1 MTDFSNDSFS
11 DDGGLHALWQGSEPA
26 LAPLPLDEIKRQAG
40 RFGDAVRRRNRRE
53 YVATALVVAV
63 FAFYAAIFAEPLVKL
78 GSLLIIAGA
87 LVVAWQLARRT
98 SRPDPDAEAED
109 VSGYY
114 RARLV
119 REEHMLAR
127 VGRWYLAPFVP
138 GLLLFLLGQ
147 AKASG
152 MGGSLVFL
160 LVVAFQLLVFGSIW
174 ILNRRAAAMLRARI
188 ARIDRAGT
196 LQGDSQ

>member
-1 MTDFSNDSFS
+1 MTDFS
-11 DDGGLHALWQGSEPA
+11 DDNGLHALWRGSQ
-26 LAPLPLDEIKRQAG
+26 LAFEPLPLDEIKHQAG
-40 RFGDAVRRRNRRE
+40 RFGDAIRRRNRRE
-53 YVATALVVAV
+53 YAATALVVAI
-63 FAFYAAIFAEPLVKL
+63 FAFYAVIFTEPLVRL
-78 GSLLIIAGA
+78 GSLLVVAGA

-98 SRPDPDAEAED
+98 SRPDPDAEAQD
-109 VSGYY
+109 ISGYY

-138 GLLLFLLGQ
+138 GLLVFLLGQ

-160 LVVAFQLLVFGSIW
+160 LVVAFQLLVFGGIW
-174 ILNRRAAAMLRARI
+174 MLNRRAAAMLRDRI
-188 ARIDRAGT
+188 ARIDRTRIFEGEK
-196 LQGDSQ
+196 L

>member
-1 MTDFSNDSFS
+1 MTDFSDDSFS
-11 DDGGLHALWQGSEPA
+11 DDGGLHALWQGSEPI

-40 RFGDAVRRRNRRE
+40 RFGDAIRRRNRRE

-98 SRPDPDAEAED
+98 SRADPDAEAQD
-109 VSGYY
+109 ISGYY
-114 RARLV
+114 RDRLV

>member
-1 MTDFSNDSFS
+1 MTDFSDDSFS
-11 DDGGLHALWQGSEPA
+11 DDGGLHALWQGSEPI

-40 RFGDAVRRRNRRE
+40 RFGDAIRRRNRRE

-98 SRPDPDAEAED
+98 SRADPDAEAQD
-109 VSGYY
+109 ISGYY

-160 LVVAFQLLVFGSIW
+160 LVAALQLLVFGGIW

-188 ARIDRAGT
+188 SRIDRTRT
-196 LQGDSQ
+196 LEGDSQ

>member
-1 MTDFSNDSFS
+1 MNDFSDN
-11 DDGGLHALWQGSEPA
+11 GLRALWRDSDTV
-26 LAPLPLDEIKRQAG
+26 LAPLTIEEIKRQAG
-40 RFGDAVRRRNRRE
+40 RFSDAIHLRNRRE
-53 YVATALVVAV
+53 YIATAFVVIV
-63 FAFYAAIFAEPLVKL
+63 FAIYAVVFTEPLVKF

-87 LVVAWQLARRT
+87 LVVAWQLGRRT
-98 SRPDPDAEAED
+98 SHSDPDAEAQNI
-109 VSGYY
+109 SGYY

-160 LVVAFQLLVFGSIW
+160 VVVALQLLVFGGVW
-174 ILNRRAAAMLRARI
+174 MLNRRAAAMLRD
-188 ARIDRAGT
+188 RIDRID
-196 LQGDSQ
+196 QVRNFEGDT

>member
-1 MTDFSNDSFS
+1 MTDFS
-11 DDGGLHALWQGSEPA
+11 DDRTLRDLWRGGETEF
-26 LAPLPLDEIKRQAG
+26 APLPLDEIKRQAG
-40 RFGDAVRRRNRRE
+40 LFGNAIRRRNRRE
-53 YVATALVVAV
+53 YIATALVIAV
-63 FAFYAAIFAEPLVKL
+63 FALYAGIFAEPLVKL
-78 GSLLIIAGA
+78 GSLLVIAGA

-98 SRPDPDAEAED
+98 SRPDPDAEAQD
-109 VSGYY
+109 ISGHY

-138 GLLLFLLGQ
+138 GLLLFLFGQ

-160 LVVAFQLLVFGSIW
+160 LVVALQLLVFGGVW

-188 ARIDRAGT
+188 DRIDRART
-196 LQGDSQ
+196 LKGDS